1 MIVSDST
8 TLIILL
14 DLDKM
19 HLLSNL
25 FPKIII
31 PEAVYQEISFKKTLK
46 KTLKETRF
54 IEVRQAKKSE
64 LLETL
69 TMMLDQGESEAIA
82 LAVEL
87 KLKLI
92 IDEKK
97 GRKIAIN
104 QGVEIIGLLGIIYLN
119 AVKGFLTIT
128 QAKAFLNHAIDHGYR
143 INQTLV
149 DNMLAQLKKDL
160 SK

>member
-19 HLLSNL
+19 DLLSNL

-31 PEAVYQEISFKKTLK
+31 PEAVYQEISFKKP
-46 KTLKETRF
+46 LKETRF
-54 IEVRQAKKSE
+54 IEVRQAKKNE

-97 GRKIAIN
+97 GRKIAMN
-104 QGVEIIGLLGIIYLN
+104 QGIEIIGLLGIIYLN

-143 INQTLV
+143 INQKLV
-149 DNMLAQLKKDL
+149 DNMLAQLKIDL
-160 SK
+160 NHS

>member
-31 PEAVYQEISFKKTLK
+31 PEAVYQEISFKKP
-46 KTLKETRF
+46 LKETSF

-104 QGVEIIGLLGIIYLN
+104 QGIEIIGLLGIIYLN
-119 AVKGFLTIT
+119 TVKGFLTIT

>member
-19 HLLSNL
+19 DLLSNL

-31 PEAVYQEISFKKTLK
+31 PQAVFEEITFKKSFKLAS
-46 KTLKETRF
+46 F
-54 IEVRQAKKSE
+54 IKVKQPKKSD

-69 TMMLDQGESEAIA
+69 NMMLDQGESEAIVLA
-82 LAVEL
+82 LEMN
-87 KLKLI
+87 LKLI

-104 QGVEIIGLLGIIYLN
+104 QGIKIIGLLGVVYLN
-119 AVKGFLTIT
+119 VVKGFMSTA
-128 QAKAFLNHAIDHGYR
+128 QAKEFMAEAVEHGYR
-143 INQTLV
+143 INQKLV
-149 DNMLAQLKKDL
+149 GDLFLQLEKHT
-160 SK
+160 

>member
-14 DLDKM
+14 DLDKID
-19 HLLSNL
+19 LLSNL

-31 PEAVYQEISFKKTLK
+31 PEAVYQEITFKNP
-46 KTLKETRF
+46 LKETSF
-54 IEVRQAKKSE
+54 IEVRQAKNSE
-64 LLETL
+64 LLEAL
-69 TMMLDQGESEAIA
+69 TMMLDKGESEAIA

-97 GRKIAIN
+97 GRKIAMN
-104 QGVEIIGLLGIIYLN
+104 QGIEIIGLLGVIYLN
-119 AVKGFLTIT
+119 AIKGFLTIT
-128 QAKAFLNHAIDHGYR
+128 QAKTFLSNAIHHGYR
-143 INQTLV
+143 INQDLV
-149 DNMLAQLKKDL
+149 DNMLMQLKKDL
-160 SK
+160 NLS

>member
-31 PEAVYQEISFKKTLK
+31 PEAVYQEISFKKL
-46 KTLKETRF
+46 LKETSF

-104 QGVEIIGLLGIIYLN
+104 QGIEIIGLLGIIYLN
-119 AVKGFLTIT
+119 TVKGFLTIT

>member
-31 PEAVYQEISFKKTLK
+31 PEAVYQEISFKKP
-46 KTLKETRF
+46 LKETRF
-54 IEVRQAKKSE
+54 IEVRQAKKNE

-97 GRKIAIN
+97 GRKIAMN
-104 QGVEIIGLLGIIYLN
+104 QGIEIIGLLGIIYLN

-143 INQTLV
+143 INQKLV
-149 DNMLAQLKKDL
+149 DNMLAQLKIDL
-160 SK
+160 NHS